1 MFKKIITTTVFISV
15 FFLVEATYVYAGS
28 LTPPGAPTNTMY
40 TLTDIF
46 NLSTGATTTLGSG
59 AIPSTPVSVT
69 ASFKTLTEVY
79 DAIVTQ
85 IGSLSNAKIARGIT
99 AFGFTGTLFGD
110 TNASKVLSTAIYPGT
125 IPVKIADNAV
135 TGGTVSGTSILLTP
149 PTGYYDGIATV
160 STTSDVF
167 ISSNIKSG
175 VDIFGVT
182 GSYTSLDTSDA
193 TAAISDILLS
203 KTAYV
208 NGSKITGT
216 IPVKIADNAVTGGTV
231 SGTSILLTPPT
242 GYYDGIATVST
253 TSDVFIS
260 SNIKSGVDIFGVTGS
275 YTSLDT
281 SDATAAISDILLSKT
296 AYVNGSKITGTM
308 STQTLS
314 SANDTVS
321 AGHYAATTLSAIDT
335 DLVVSNIKSG
345 VNIFGK
351 VGTALS
357 AQLIRTNQTICY
369 NLTGAVIGCTGT
381 GQDGELQKGA
391 VRSFTDNGD
400 GTITDNNSG
409 LIWQKQDSGSTY
421 TNANAFAYCNANTA
435 ALPGSSWRLPNAYE
449 LYSILDFGVASA
461 PFINGTYF
469 PATQSANYLSS
480 TSYPSGKGSS
490 IVVSFSIGNAASL
503 AKAGSTYVR
512 CVR

>member
-1 MFKKIITTTVFISV
+1 
-15 FFLVEATYVYAGS
+15 
-28 LTPPGAPTNTMY
+28 
-40 TLTDIF
+40 
-46 NLSTGATTTLGSG
+46 
-59 AIPSTPVSVT
+59 
-69 ASFKTLTEVY
+69 
-79 DAIVTQ
+79 
-85 IGSLSNAKIARGIT
+85 
-99 AFGFTGTLFGD
+99 
-110 TNASKVLSTAIYPGT
+110 
-125 IPVKIADNAV
+125 
-135 TGGTVSGTSILLTP
+135 
-149 PTGYYDGIATV
+149 
-160 STTSDVF
+160 
-167 ISSNIKSG
+167 
-175 VDIFGVT
+175 
-182 GSYTSLDTSDA
+182 
-193 TAAISDILLS
+193 
-203 KTAYV
+203 
-208 NGSKITGT
+208 GT